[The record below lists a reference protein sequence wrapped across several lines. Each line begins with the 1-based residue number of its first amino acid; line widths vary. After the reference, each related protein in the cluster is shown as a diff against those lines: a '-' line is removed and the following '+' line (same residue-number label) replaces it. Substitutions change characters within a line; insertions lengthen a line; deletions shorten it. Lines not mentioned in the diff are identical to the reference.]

1 MDFLF
6 LRDSCDINSNAR
18 CKLKITR
25 FKKPENLFKKLR
37 KLSS

>member
-6 LRDSCDINSNAR
+6 LRDPCDINSNAR